1 MPHAGSAT
9 VETRREMARMV
20 VEDVRRVLSGREAP
34 AGAAARR
41 GEKMTKVAKHK
52 SSFSSLDA
60 AADRPAPADGARG
73 QRARL
78 AAGRAGAAS
87 WASRC
92 RARSSRSSLVGRRLT
107 VSLLDPSWK
116 RPVEATLAEL
126 EAKLAI
132 EMPEIRP
139 RVTLR

>member
-1 MPHAGSAT
+1 
-9 VETRREMARMV
+9 
-20 VEDVRRVLSGREAP
+20 
-34 AGAAARR
+34 
-41 GEKMTKVAKHK
+41 MTKVVKPK

-60 AADRPAPADGARG
+60 AATGLLRRMARG
-73 QRARL
+73 DNAL
-78 AAGRAGAAS
+78 AWLQVRWGRIVGEPL
-87 WASRC
+87 SRKIHPV
-92 RARSSRSSLVGRRLT
+92 SLVGRRLT